1 MNVYV
6 YPTDRDWYR
15 FLSREPNVDEVN
27 FWRPG
32 GRQPFTQ
39 LAAGDLLLFRLGR
52 PDNAIAGGGTFTHFS
67 FAPLAQVWDAFG
79 RKNGAADFHA
89 FASLIARTR
98 KLEGSEEQI
107 ANAVI
112 GNIVLTAPFFLPPE
126 RWIEVPADYQ
136 VTSPQG
142 QRFDAAHGSG
152 KMLLDAFRAA
162 VASPYRVREGFG
174 SEVQFGESVVRR
186 RLGQGGFALLVAD
199 AYGRRCAVTG
209 EKTYPVLEAA
219 HIVPVTRGGPHSPDN
234 GLLLRS
240 DIHKLFDRGYV
251 TVQPNGEFR
260 VSARLKEDW
269 QNGRIYYAHHGTTIR
284 FPDAAE
290 WRPARERLEW
300 HNDTVFRE

>member
-1 MNVYV
+1 M
-6 YPTDRDWYR
+6 
-15 FLSREPNVDEVN
+15 
-27 FWRPG
+27 
-32 GRQPFTQ
+32 
-39 LAAGDLLLFRLGR
+39 
-52 PDNAIAGGGTFTHFS
+52 
-67 FAPLAQVWDAFG
+67 
-79 RKNGAADFHA
+79 
-89 FASLIARTR
+89 
-98 KLEGSEEQI
+98 
-107 ANAVI
+107 
-112 GNIVLTAPFFLPPE
+112 
-126 RWIEVPADYQ
+126 
-136 VTSPQG
+136 
-142 QRFDAAHGSG
+142 
-152 KMLLDAFRAA
+152 
-162 VASPYRVREGFG
+162 
-174 SEVQFGESVVRR
+174 
-186 RLGQGGFALLVAD
+186 
-199 AYGRRCAVTG
+199 TG